1 MPLNFKISPPFTDR
15 ISFFAQIKSRTT
27 KATFKI
33 LNSTRADEI
42 SVFVLAE
49 FFAQGLFL
57 NLTSLTL
64 RARMEFA
71 PF

>member
-1 MPLNFKISPPFTDR
+1 M
-15 ISFFAQIKSRTT
+15 KSRTT

-33 LNSTRADEI
+33 LNSTCADEI

-57 NLTSLTL
+57 NLTSLAL
-64 RARMEFA
+64 CVRMKFA